1 MSRAAAPQ
9 PRQDENPRL
18 FETHCHV
25 VEGVFGDA
33 DQVDATLERGRQAG
47 VGRFLVIGSGYGA
60 DSVAPALQVARRH
73 ADVWATAGLHPHDAR
88 HWGPAVE
95 AALRAAAAD
104 PRVVAVGE
112 AGLDFYYDQSPRPAQ
127 REALAAQAALA
138 RQVGKPLVVHD
149 RDSAGEVLDI
159 LRAEGAFDGAG
170 VLWHCFTGDVEMM
183 RAVVDAGACLSLSGI
198 VTFGSADALRQ
209 VAAQAPL
216 DRLLIETDS
225 PWLAPVPHRG
235 KRNEPAFLPHV
246 LQQVARCRGVEPA
259 QVARATWD
267 NACRL
272 FGLPA

>member
-1 MSRAAAPQ
+1 MSPGGRDAGGSADP
-9 PRQDENPRL
+9 PL

-33 DQVDATLERGRQAG
+33 AEVDATLERGRRAG

-73 ADVWATAGLHPHDAR
+73 GDVWATAGLHPHDAR
-88 HWGPAVE
+88 HWCPQVE
-95 AALRAAAAD
+95 DRLRAAADD
-104 PRVVAVGE
+104 PKVVAIGE
-112 AGLDFYYDQSPRPAQ
+112 AGLDYFYDQSPRDAQ
-127 REALAAQAALA
+127 RQALAAQAGLA

-198 VTFGSADALRQ
+198 VTFGSAGALRE
-209 VAAQAPL
+209 VAAAAPL

-235 KRNEPAFLPHV
+235 KRNEPAYLPHV
-246 LQQVARCRGVEPA
+246 LRQVASCRGIAA
-259 QVARATWD
+259 QEVARATWD

-272 FGLPA
+272 FGRIG